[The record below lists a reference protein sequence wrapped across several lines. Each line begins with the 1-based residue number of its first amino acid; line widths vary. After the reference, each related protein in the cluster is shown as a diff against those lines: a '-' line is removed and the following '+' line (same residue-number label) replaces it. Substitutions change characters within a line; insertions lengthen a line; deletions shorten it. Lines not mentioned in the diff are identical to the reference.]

1 ARNEW
6 VRFARDLNSAR
17 QLAALA
23 AAVAAALLLFF
34 GVRVL
39 AMPFPFLVASL
50 ALFARMAA
58 PAQALQQ
65 SAQHLAAYA
74 PSFVAIERRLGPLAA
89 PRIEERTVLAL
100 DWNELRLD
108 EAAFTHESGLGL
120 RPLSLTLRRGEWV
133 GIAGASGGG
142 KTTLVDLI
150 AGLLPPESGEI
161 RVDGIRLE
169 GERLD
174 RWRGG
179 LAFVGEEADGVQ

>member
-89 PRIEERTVLAL
+89 ARIDGRTLRAL
-100 DWNELRLD
+100 DCAGRCAAKKRSYLRW
-108 EAAFTHESGLGL
+108 TGMSCGST
-120 RPLSLTLRRGEWV
+120 RPHSLTR
-133 GIAGASGGG
+133 A
-142 KTTLVDLI
+142 D
-150 AGLLPPESGEI
+150 
-161 RVDGIRLE
+161 
-169 GERLD
+169 
-174 RWRGG
+174 
-179 LAFVGEEADGVQ
+179 LAFGRFR